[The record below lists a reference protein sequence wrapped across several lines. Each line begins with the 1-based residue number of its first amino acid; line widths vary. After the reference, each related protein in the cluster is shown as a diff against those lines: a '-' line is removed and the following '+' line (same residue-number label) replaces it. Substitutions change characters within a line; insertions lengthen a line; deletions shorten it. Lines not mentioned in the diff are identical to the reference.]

1 MDNIK
6 HISFNGIIYAE
17 ENFKQDI
24 NNRAFL
30 YGDGLFETIHTSGG
44 KIHFF
49 YEHINRLIKSMNILK
64 MEVPVRFS
72 IDTIGLQREI
82 LRLINKNKYQKAAR
96 IRITVYRKTGGL
108 YTPNNNEVNY
118 LIQTE
123 KLEYSEYRL
132 NEKGLSVDIFEG
144 IAKPNNV
151 LSNLKLTSSVFFV
164 LAGIYKTEK
173 KLGECVILNEKGN
186 MVEALSSNIFL
197 VKGNNIYTPPL
208 SSGCING
215 IMRCKIIEIA
225 KSLNFNVFDKT
236 PLNSKDLIAADE
248 VFLTNAISGVK
259 WVLAFKQ
266 RRYYNKVS
274 KLLINKLNQRANVK
288 E

>member
-6 HISFNGIIYAE
+6 HISFNGKIYAE

-30 YGDGLFETIHTSGG
+30 YGDGLFETIHSSGG

-49 YEHINRLIKSMNILK
+49 YEHINRLIKSMNVLK

-96 IRITVYRKTGGL
+96 IRITVYRKSGGL
-108 YTPNNNEVNY
+108 YTPKNNEVNY
-118 LIQTE
+118 LIQIE
-123 KLEYSEYRL
+123 KLEYPDYQI
-132 NEKGLSVDIFEG
+132 NKKGLSIDIFED
-144 IAKPNNV
+144 IAKPNNI

-173 KLGECVILNEKGN
+173 KLDECIILNEKGN
-186 MVEALSSNIFL
+186 MVEALSSNLFL
-197 VKGNNIYTPPL
+197 VKENNIYTPPL
-208 SSGCING
+208 SSGCLNG
-215 IMRCKIIEIA
+215 IMRSKIIDIA
-225 KSLNFNVFDKT
+225 KSLNYTVSDKA

-248 VFLTNAISGVK
+248 VFLTNAISGIK

-274 KLLINKLNQRANVK
+274 KLLVNKLNSQVNI
-288 E
+288 